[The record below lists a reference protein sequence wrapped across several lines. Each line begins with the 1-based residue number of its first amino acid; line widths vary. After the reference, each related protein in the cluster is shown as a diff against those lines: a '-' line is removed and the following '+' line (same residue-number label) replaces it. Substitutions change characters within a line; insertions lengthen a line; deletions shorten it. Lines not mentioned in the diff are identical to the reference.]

1 MESKRQHKISKL
13 LQQDLS
19 EIFQQDGKRLYQGAM
34 ITVTKI
40 NISPDLSMAK
50 VYVSLFAT
58 KDAQATLQL
67 IKEHTKDTRLQL
79 GRRVKNQLR
88 VVPNLQ
94 FYIDDSLDYI
104 ENIESLLK
112 ED

>member
-19 EIFQQDGKRLYQGAM
+19 QIFQLDARRLYQGAM

-40 NISPDLSMAK
+40 NITSDLSVAK

-58 KDAQATLQL
+58 KDANQTLQL
-67 IKEHTKDTRLQL
+67 IKENAKNVRFQL
-79 GRRVKNQLR
+79 GNRVKHQLR
-88 VVPNLQ
+88 IVPNLQ

-104 ENIESLLK
+104 DNIESLLK

>member
-19 EIFQQDGKRLYQGAM
+19 QIFQLDARRLYQGAM

-40 NISPDLSMAK
+40 NITPDLSVAK

-58 KDAQATLQL
+58 KDADKTLQL
-67 IKEHTKDTRLQL
+67 IKENTKDVRFQL
-79 GRRVKNQLR
+79 GNRVKHQLR
-88 VVPNLQ
+88 IVPNLQ

-104 ENIESLLK
+104 ENIDSLLK

>member
-1 MESKRQHKISKL
+1 MESKRQDKISKL

-19 EIFQQDGKRLYQGAM
+19 QIFQLDARRLYKGAM

-40 NISPDLSMAK
+40 TISPDLSVAK

-58 KDAQATLQL
+58 KDVNEILQL
-67 IKEHTKDTRLQL
+67 IKENTKDVRRQL
-79 GRRVKNQLR
+79 GNRVRNQLR

>member
-1 MESKRQHKISKL
+1 MESKRQHKIAKL

-19 EIFQQDGKRLYQGAM
+19 QIFQLDARKLYQGAM

-40 NISPDLSMAK
+40 NITPDLSVAK

-58 KDAQATLQL
+58 KDANHTLQL
-67 IKEHTKDTRLQL
+67 IKENTKEVRFQL
-79 GRRVKNQLR
+79 GNRVRHQLR
-88 VVPNLQ
+88 IVPNLQ

-104 ENIESLLK
+104 DNIESLLK

>member
-13 LQQDLS
+13 IQQDLS
-19 EIFQQDGKRLYQGAM
+19 QIFQLDAKRLYKGAM
-34 ITVTKI
+34 ITVTQI
-40 NISPDLSMAK
+40 NMSPDLSVAK

-58 KDAQATLQL
+58 KDIKETLQL
-67 IKEHTKDTRLQL
+67 IKENTKDIRFQL
-79 GRRVKNQLR
+79 GNRVRNQLR
-88 VVPNLQ
+88 IVPNLQ

-112 ED
+112 

>member
-19 EIFQQDGKRLYQGAM
+19 QIFQLDARRLYQGAM

-40 NISPDLSMAK
+40 NITSDLSVAK

-58 KDAQATLQL
+58 KDANQTLQL
-67 IKEHTKDTRLQL
+67 IKENSKNVRFQL
-79 GRRVKNQLR
+79 GNRVKHQLR
-88 VVPNLQ
+88 IVPNLQ

-104 ENIESLLK
+104 DNIESLLK